1 MGLDWKKVL
10 PVVSSTGVAITC
22 GLSFY
27 GGVKY
32 KEKKE
37 KKGRKALL
45 YLLPG
50 IGAAVGTIVSIA
62 VNGHVTSKEIA
73 ALTGSCA
80 FLVAEKDKFKDVM
93 KERMVHDGYT
103 PEEAKETIDAVQE
116 EAHVR
121 TVAEIIHKGE
131 KFIIP
136 AVEETGHGNLLCIDT
151 WSGRAF
157 RASKEWVDDAIRSL
171 NVMYKTPIILN
182 EGNINEQTIAASVG
196 MCDLFKLLNIYVTT
210 MSGEYGWPG
219 DQEILDEY
227 GPMEIPDL
235 GISTVLIQNPKG
247 YNEPVLFI
255 EYTYG
260 NYPMDSYYEY

>member
-10 PVVSSTGVAITC
+10 PVVSSAGVAITC

-32 KEKKE
+32 KEKKKE
-37 KKGRKALL
+37 KGRKALL

-50 IGAAVGTIVSIA
+50 VGAAVGTIVSIA

-116 EAHVR
+116 EAHR
-121 TVAEIIHKGE
+121 RMAAEIVHNGE
-131 KFIIP
+131 KISIP
-136 AVEETGHGNLLCIDT
+136 SAEESGHGSLLCIET

-157 RASKEWVDDAIRSL
+157 RADREWVEAGIRKL
-171 NVMYKTPIILN
+171 NEDYITPIVLN
-182 EGNINEQTIAASVG
+182 EGTINEQKVYPG
-196 MCDLFKLLNIYVTT
+196 VCLNNLYQNWNICETHF
-210 MSGEYGWPG
+210 GNFNGWPG
-219 DQEILDEY
+219 NDEY
-227 GPMEIPDL
+227 VEQFIDMFDGL
-235 GISTVLIQNPKG
+235 GIYTTLINETK
-247 YNEPVLFI
+247 YREPVLFI
-255 EYTYG
+255 EFSSDM
-260 NYPMDSYYEY
+260 YPLMDWYEY